1 MNENKIEIGI
11 DGITVRGE
19 ILYRSSRDFDIKI
32 ISPFK
37 NLSGGCHI
45 PVFAALH
52 HTFNSEYGDEAIAD
66 ELHFLYDL
74 GKILKS
80 ESENLN
86 RALKQLRQDIEKI
99 SAEMVTE
106 KEFRKIRLLLRK
118 QVKNGDI
125 DNKQYQELTGPLR
138 KETEKLELQ
147 ISLLKDSFFEDNFPM
162 IIPVGVRDEIIDI
175 LAKEKNI
182 E

>member
-86 RALKQLRQDIEKI
+86 RALKQLRRNIEKI
-99 SAEMVTE
+99 SAGNGDGKGVQKNKIVTE
-106 KEFRKIRLLLRK
+106 K
-118 QVKNGDI
+118 
-125 DNKQYQELTGPLR
+125 TGKKR
-138 KETEKLELQ
+138 
-147 ISLLKDSFFEDNFPM
+147 
-162 IIPVGVRDEIIDI
+162 GY
-175 LAKEKNI
+175 
-182 E
+182 

>member
-1 MNENKIEIGI
+1 
-11 DGITVRGE
+11 
-19 ILYRSSRDFDIKI
+19 
-32 ISPFK
+32 
-37 NLSGGCHI
+37 
-45 PVFAALH
+45 
-52 HTFNSEYGDEAIAD
+52 
-66 ELHFLYDL
+66 
-74 GKILKS
+74 
-80 ESENLN
+80 
-86 RALKQLRQDIEKI
+86 
-99 SAEMVTE
+99 
-106 KEFRKIRLLLRK
+106 LLLRK